1 MTNLAISLP
10 QLLIIGMPQ
19 VFLFVLAIYIFTGTK
34 FDIKKYIIFSA
45 VITVLTYLIRF
56 LPISLGV
63 NSMLSFLALVLL
75 FLITYKFDLPKI
87 IRLTVS
93 VIITFMFICIS
104 EIINEIILMLAFG
117 KVRTQDL
124 LNSSSELM
132 RSLFMIPTNIIFAI
146 IVFVS
151 YIVLSKKKS
160 KKELNGEVS
169 EKTGE

>member
-1 MTNLAISLP
+1 
-10 QLLIIGMPQ
+10 
-19 VFLFVLAIYIFTGTK
+19 
-34 FDIKKYIIFSA
+34 
-45 VITVLTYLIRF
+45 
-56 LPISLGV
+56 
-63 NSMLSFLALVLL
+63 
-75 FLITYKFDLPKI
+75 
-87 IRLTVS
+87 
-93 VIITFMFICIS
+93 MFICIS